1 MRNWLQRVM
10 AGRYGPDQLYF
21 ALFIA
26 ALLLNIVGAFFGGS
40 IVGLILDVLGYGL
53 LVWAIVRSLSRNMYA
68 RRREN
73 DRFLRYWWPV
83 RTKLSG
89 FMRRLKCSK
98 THRFF
103 KCPGCGNML
112 RVPKGKGKIE
122 ITCPRCGERFRR
134 KT

>member
-53 LVWAIVRSLSRNMYA
+53 LIWAIVRSLSRNMYA

-83 RTKLSG
+83 RTKLAG
-89 FMRRLKCSK
+89 FIRRLKCSK

-103 KCPGCGNML
+103 KCPG
-112 RVPKGKGKIE
+112 
-122 ITCPRCGERFRR
+122 
-134 KT
+134 